1 MEGQILNYNLSIRS
15 RVSQYLHIHTH
26 NPYNSCL
33 GAFLHKGRELCPY
46 RSRLCI
52 TFPQKVYSCLL
63 FTVDH
68 LVCESVVSSSIK
80 YDSTHMHA
88 HSQIS
93 LSLSLSPLPP
103 LSLSLSLSPPS
114 LSLFSATTLIL
125 PQTHQL
131 FLKALKK
138 HTRKELVNKSG
149 QTNTHC
155 AFAQT
160 IATAEHVE
168 WSSRLAR
175 HGGSL
180 TEMRLEYQ
188 G

>member
-1 MEGQILNYNLSIRS
+1 MCVPTPSHPHTQSI
-15 RVSQYLHIHTH
+15 QQL
-26 NPYNSCL
+26 L
-33 GAFLHKGRELCPY
+33 GGIPPQGRELCPY

-52 TFPQKVYSCLL
+52 TFPQKVYSSLL

-68 LVCESVVSSSIK
+68 LVCESGVSSSIK

-93 LSLSLSPLPP
+93 LSLSPLPP
-103 LSLSLSLSPPS
+103 LSLSPSLSPPS